1 MMRTMKRYA
10 LPLLLTTGLSA
21 GVLACDSDD
30 DDAGTGGAGAAGGG
44 GGAVTDEMKSNVVE
58 QYAAIVYA
66 NYSDALSTAQ
76 ALHDAIDAFL
86 ANPTDATLQAAKDAW
101 RASRVPYGQTEVFRF
116 YAGPIDNEEDGP
128 EGQLNAW
135 PLDEAYIDYVE
146 GSPEAGI
153 INDTATYPEITL
165 DLIQSANEQGA
176 EENISTGYHAIEF
189 LLWGQDMDAEGPGNR
204 PVSDYV
210 DAANADRRALYL
222 ELVADLLVSDLQ
234 GLVDDWAPNAEN
246 YRAEFTG
253 KSADA
258 ALTDIL
264 TGMGSLSGAELAGER
279 LFVAWEEKD
288 QEDEHSCF
296 SDNTHVDAIENAR
309 GIQNVYLGRY
319 GNIDGVGIQDLVAA
333 ANPELATELEAA
345 LEASVTSAEAIPV
358 PFDQAILGSD
368 EDDGRV
374 KVKATIDLL
383 RAQTTHIAD
392 AATALGLTIN
402 LEE

>member
-116 YAGPIDNEEDGP
+116 YAGPIDNEENGP